1 MILTTTEESRALDR
15 TAMEE
20 YRLPEAV
27 LMENAGRAV
36 VELAG
41 ERLRWDGAAA
51 VILCGTGNNGGD
63 GFVAARYAAEA
74 GADVTVLLTGDPSH
88 MGAASRM
95 YRRAAE
101 AAGIP
106 VVETASAA
114 EAAPYLAGADIIVDA
129 LIGTGLSKAVA
140 GEKAALIGMVNDSP
154 AAVISADVP
163 SGMMSDTG
171 RASGAVVRADMTVA
185 LGSVKRGHVLYP
197 GLEYCGEVMLS
208 SIGIPEAARSGY
220 PVRLTEA
227 ADVRE
232 RLPVRTRISHKG
244 KNGFAGIFAGS
255 AGMEGAALLA
265 AQGALRAGAGK
276 VALQT
281 VSEAARTL
289 ACRVPEVMVHALAE
303 GTRFTEAMAEKALAE
318 AAQYNVTALGCGFGR
333 SEETQRFTE
342 QLLRGLTGT
351 VVADADAL
359 FAMAERRILPED
371 CPGCLILTPHVGEF
385 ARMTGLSPAEIEARR
400 IDCAREYASA
410 HRAVLVL
417 KGAPTV
423 TALPD
428 GTAWVN
434 PTGNPGMAS
443 GGMGDTL
450 TGVIASLAGQGMPPG
465 DAAACGVYLH
475 GLAGDIAAEETPVGF
490 TASDAAAA
498 LPAARARVTAQE
510 G

>member
-20 YRLPEAV
+20 YGLPEAV

-41 ERLRWDGAAA
+41 KRLRWDGAAA

-171 RASGAVVRADMTVA
+171 RAAGAVVRADMTVA

-197 GLEYCGEVMLS
+197 GSEYCGEVMLS

-244 KNGFAGIFAGS
+244 KNGFTGIFAGS

-318 AAQYNVTALGCGFGR
+318 AAQYEVTALGCGFGR

-342 QLLRGLTGT
+342 KLLQSLTGT

-450 TGVIASLAGQGMPPG
+450 TGVIASLAGQGMSPG

>member
-20 YRLPEAV
+20 YGLPEAV

-74 GADVTVLLTGDPSH
+74 GADVTVLLTGAPSH

-154 AAVISADVP
+154 AAVVSADVP

-171 RASGAVVRADMTVA
+171 RAAGAVVRADMTVA

-197 GLEYCGEVMLS
+197 GSEYCGEVMLS

-255 AGMEGAALLA
+255 TGMEGAALLA

-289 ACRVPEVMVHALAE
+289 ACRVPEVMAHALAE

-318 AAQYNVTALGCGFGR
+318 AAQYDVTALGCGFGR

-342 QLLRGLTGT
+342 KLLRGLTGT

-400 IDCAREYASA
+400 IDCAR
-410 HRAVLVL
+410 RC
-417 KGAPTV
+417 
-423 TALPD
+423 
-428 GTAWVN
+428 W
-434 PTGNPGMAS
+434 
-443 GGMGDTL
+443 
-450 TGVIASLAGQGMPPG
+450 
-465 DAAACGVYLH
+465 C
-475 GLAGDIAAEETPVGF
+475 
-490 TASDAAAA
+490 
-498 LPAARARVTAQE
+498 
-510 G
+510 